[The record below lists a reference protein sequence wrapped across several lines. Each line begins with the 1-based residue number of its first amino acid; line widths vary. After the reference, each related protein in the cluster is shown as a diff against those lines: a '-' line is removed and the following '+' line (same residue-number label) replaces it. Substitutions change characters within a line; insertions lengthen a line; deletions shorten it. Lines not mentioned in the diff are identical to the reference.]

1 MIRKLMATLIQIMD
15 WVNMPFIKPT
25 LQQLKSI
32 FPQRCHVL
40 RYGVL
45 GEGGM
50 NRRSW
55 GALHS
60 SGRNN
65 YVNTCKLFQISIC
78 LEWGEWYELRRQTL
92 TVIIGRCCSISDCL
106 FILGKPPDKNSAV
119 FFNTRP
125 KPAYGRQGLD
135 WIVGPGYSFVV
146 FSTNKTMGT
155 NQKPW

>member
-32 FPQRCHVL
+32 IPERCHVL

-106 FILGKPPDKNSAV
+106 FILGKPPDKKSA
-119 FFNTRP
+119 FFLKLFKPEGGGGSFPCSKIMLWILFNT
-125 KPAYGRQGLD
+125 K
-135 WIVGPGYSFVV
+135 GPLAA
-146 FSTNKTMGT
+146 
-155 NQKPW
+155 

>member
-92 TVIIGRCCSISDCL
+92 TVIIGRCCSISDC
-106 FILGKPPDKNSAV
+106 FFVLGKPLDKKSAV
-119 FFNTRP
+119 FVQKVFDPIPPFRLNI
-125 KPAYGRQGLD
+125 Y
-135 WIVGPGYSFVV
+135 VV
-146 FSTNKTMGT
+146 NFSEGILTKVRKRLSQQLST
-155 NQKPW
+155 K